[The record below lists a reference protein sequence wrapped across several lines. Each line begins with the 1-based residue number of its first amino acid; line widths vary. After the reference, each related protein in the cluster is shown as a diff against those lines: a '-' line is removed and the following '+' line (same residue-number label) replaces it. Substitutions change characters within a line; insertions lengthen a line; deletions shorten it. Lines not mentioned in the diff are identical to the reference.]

1 MSLKFVISGGGTG
14 GHVFPAIAIA
24 KQISLELP
32 SAEIL
37 FVGAEGKIEMQK
49 VPEAGYNI
57 LGLEV
62 VGLQRKLTLKNI
74 LKNLVFPFKLIK
86 SLNRAKK
93 IIKDFNP
100 DIAIGVGGYASGP
113 TLRVAGKMK
122 IPTLLQEQNSY
133 AGLTNKLL
141 AKNASCICVAY
152 DGMDRF
158 FDKNKIIFTGNP
170 IRKDIL
176 DNMNNRNEAISHFNL
191 DINKKTILVLG
202 GSLGARTI
210 NLAIKQKLDLID
222 KNNVQ
227 VLWQTGKFYFENM
240 SCIVKTKGFNNIH
253 PKAFIKRMDLAYCV
267 ADIIISR
274 AGALSV
280 SELCIV
286 KKPVIL
292 VPSPNVAEDHQTSNA
307 KSLVNK
313 KAAVHVKDV
322 DADTILVEKVLE
334 LLNNEVKC
342 AELIENISVLARP
355 DATEKIVNEIFK
367 IVKFKN

>member
-1 MSLKFVISGGGTG
+1 MALKFVISGGGTG

-32 SAEIL
+32 DAEIL
-37 FVGAEGKIEMQK
+37 FIGAKGKIEMQK
-49 VPEAGYNI
+49 VPEAGYSI
-57 LGLEV
+57 IGLEV

-74 LKNLVFPFKLIK
+74 LRNLVFPFKLIK

-113 TLRVAGKMK
+113 TLRVAGKMN

-152 DGMDRF
+152 DGMDKF
-158 FDKNKIIFTGNP
+158 FDKKKIIFTGNP

-176 DNMNNRNEAISHFNL
+176 NNKQNRNEAISYFNL
-191 DINKKTILVLG
+191 DTNKKTILVIG

-210 NLAIKQKLDLID
+210 NLAIKEKLELL
-222 KNNVQ
+222 NNTVQ
-227 VLWQTGKFYFENM
+227 VLWQTGKYYFEDM
-240 SCIVKTKGFNNIH
+240 SCIVKEKAYDNIH
-253 PKAFIKRMDLAYCV
+253 PNAFIKRMDLAYGA

-286 KKPVIL
+286 KKPAIL

-322 DADTILVEKVLE
+322 DADTILVEKVFE
-334 LLNNEVKC
+334 LLNDEAKC
-342 AELIENISVLARP
+342 TELIENISVLARP
-355 DATEKIVNEIFK
+355 DATEKIVNEIFN
-367 IVKFKN
+367 IVKMKK